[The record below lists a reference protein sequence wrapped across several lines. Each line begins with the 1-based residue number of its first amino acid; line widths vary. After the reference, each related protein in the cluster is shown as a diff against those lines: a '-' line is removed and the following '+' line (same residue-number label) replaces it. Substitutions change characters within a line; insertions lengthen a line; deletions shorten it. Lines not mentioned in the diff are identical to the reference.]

1 MGNKMSYQSIG
12 LPDLVRC
19 LLETPL
25 RRIDSAIALVN
36 VLLQVAHVVVL
47 EAVLVL
53 FPLRQPLVLRL
64 EALGVHLGTLADIL
78 LGVCEEIV
86 RTRADDVGSADF
98 GVVERELGGARRR

>member
-1 MGNKMSYQSIG
+1 MDAVRSEMVLSWLQRKEVSYGSFDRGFQLGNKMSYQSIG
-12 LPDLVRC
+12 LPDLVWS

-53 FPLRQPLVLRL
+53 FSV
-64 EALGVHLGTLADIL
+64 
-78 LGVCEEIV
+78 
-86 RTRADDVGSADF
+86 
-98 GVVERELGGARRR
+98 